1 MRITK
6 IIGTLIISI
15 LILAGCGGK
24 DNGGDVSEAGQKYYN
39 IVTTTGMIA
48 DAAKNVG
55 GDKVKVT
62 ALMGP
67 GVDPHLYKASEGD
80 VTRMADADLI
90 LYNGLHLEGS
100 MARVL
105 EKIGAKANTFAVGS
119 VIDEER
125 LLAPPQFKGAHDPH
139 IWFDVGLWMYVV
151 EGIRDKLIES
161 DSGNAETYKENAANY
176 LARLDSLNAYVK
188 KQSERVAPS
197 QRILITAHDAFN
209 YFGRAYGFKV
219 RGLQGISTAAEAGTA
234 DVKDLAEFIAA
245 KKVPAIFV
253 ESSVPVRTIEAV
265 QAAVKAR
272 GFEVKIGGQLFSDAM
287 GSSKTPE
294 GNYIGMVS
302 HNINTIVSALLGE

>member
-6 IIGTLIISI
+6 IFGALLISI
-15 LILAGCGGK
+15 SMLAGCGGK
-24 DNGGDVSEAGQKYYN
+24 DDGGDVSRAERKYN

-48 DAAKNVG
+48 DAARNVG

-100 MARVL
+100 MANVL
-105 EKIGAKANTFAVGS
+105 EKIGARANTFAAGS
-119 VIDEER
+119 AIDEAR
-125 LLAPPQFKGAHDPH
+125 LLTPPQFKGAHDPH
-139 IWFDVGLWMYVV
+139 IWFDVGLWIYVV

-161 DSGNAETYKENAANY
+161 DIENAETYKENAANY
-176 LARLDSLNAYVK
+176 LDRLDSLHAYVK
-188 KQSERVAPS
+188 EQSERIAPS

-209 YFGRAYGFKV
+209 YFGRAYGFEV

-234 DVKDLAEFIAA
+234 DVKDLAKFIAA

-287 GSSKTPE
+287 GNPKTPE